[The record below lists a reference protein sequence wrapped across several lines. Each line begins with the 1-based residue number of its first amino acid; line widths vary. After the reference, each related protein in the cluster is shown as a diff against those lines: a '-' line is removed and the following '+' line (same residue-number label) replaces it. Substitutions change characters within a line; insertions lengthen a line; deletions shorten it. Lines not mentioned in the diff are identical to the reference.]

1 MYFTELR
8 PYTGTNSVTVENS
21 KAGEYTLAGSDG
33 GTFDLSSI
41 SDFDVDDITENET
54 AKRKIFALCKNK
66 IFIVAFS
73 VVIICCGFATIG
85 VVLCGTKTENGM
97 NTLNFQAFM
106 HVD

>member
-54 AKRKIFALCKNK
+54 AKTKIFALYKNK
-66 IFIVAFS
+66 ILIGAFS
-73 VVIICCGFATIG
+73 VVIICCVFATFG
-85 VVLCGTKTENGM
+85 VVLSGTKSENGTKT
-97 NTLNFQAFM
+97 LKF
-106 HVD
+106 